1 MAVSFVG
8 LFVLAGLAALVF
20 LAVLGLITLLTNPKT
35 RDVAKVLLGGLSAVV
50 LLCVLVGG
58 LFLAVPR
65 RHVQQEIAHR
75 DAAVARLK
83 AIGERLHAEHAGAH
97 ETEIV
102 PDTGGVNSVIGP
114 GIPEP
119 ASKSADHTPPAS
131 NTELPPDPRERGVT
145 EEAVDVEAIE
155 ASEDVEEAVTE
166 EVKPKSEAA
175 DEPVEEAGDERAE
188 EAATTPEEPE
198 ESNVGELSVA
208 PLPDVNRP
216 AWVARKP
223 YKEGSVYYWPVAA
236 DPRPDADQAEFE
248 ALPEALQAAVADYI
262 NEKMRLGSRAV
273 RQIHLDPAYVRD
285 QLVGEDIW
293 IEPRNSP
300 LGEFFRVHALV
311 KFDREANTLIRE
323 SWDQERLQGRIWSAG
338 GILAMVLFFLS
349 LVYCYLKIDQ
359 VTDGSR
365 RRLLRFAAILVIL
378 GLMLVAAG
386 VASVGIA

>member
-35 RDVAKVLLGGLSAVV
+35 RDVAKILLGGLAAIV
-50 LLCVLVGG
+50 LLVVLVGG
-58 LFLAVPR
+58 LFMGVTG
-65 RHVQQEIAHR
+65 RHVQHEMARR
-75 DAAVARLK
+75 DATAARLK
-83 AIGERLHAEHAGAH
+83 EIGERLHAEHAGALEEAIESH
-97 ETEIV
+97 TV
-102 PDTGGVNSVIGP
+102 PEEKAPEAASDSADEAATAPVNSDVT
-114 GIPEP
+114 
-119 ASKSADHTPPAS
+119 APP
-131 NTELPPDPRERGVT
+131 NPRERGIT
-145 EEAVDVEAIE
+145 EEAVDVDAIE
-155 ASEDVEEAVTE
+155 SSEDIDNAPVRE
-166 EVKPKSEAA
+166 EVKPKLEAA
-175 DEPVEEAGDERAE
+175 AEPVEDAEA
-188 EAATTPEEPE
+188 TPEEPE
-198 ESNVGELSVA
+198 ESNVGKLSVA

-216 AWVARKP
+216 AWVERKP

-262 NEKMRLGSRAV
+262 NQKMRLGSLAT
-273 RQIHLDPAYVRD
+273 RQVHLDPTYVRD

-311 KFDREANTLIRE
+311 KFDREANSIIRE
-323 SWDQERLQGRIWSAG
+323 TWDQERLQKRIWSAG